1 MDIGM
6 GLVLYL
12 IIWIVTFMVAVPI
25 RIKTQGES
33 GVIVPGTQSGSPEQ
47 HHLKKK
53 ALIVTAVAALVWGI
67 VATIIITGAIT
78 LEDIDML
85 FKRMGRP

>member
-1 MDIGM
+1 M
-6 GLVLYL
+6 GVVTGLILYL
-12 IIWIVTFMVAVPI
+12 IIWVVTFMAAVPI

-33 GVIVPGTQSGSPEQ
+33 GEIVPGTHSGSPEQ

-53 ALIVTAVAALVWGI
+53 ALIVTAVAAVVWGI

-78 LEDIDML
+78 VEDIDM
-85 FKRMGRP
+85 FNRMGRP